1 LESVTLQTIK
11 IIHVVRQYDKS
22 VIVGRGVESGVR
34 VTDISVS
41 RHHAKIFWDT
51 EGYPVI
57 KDL

>member
-1 LESVTLQTIK
+1 VTLQTIK

-41 RHHAKIFWDT
+41 RNHAKIFWDT